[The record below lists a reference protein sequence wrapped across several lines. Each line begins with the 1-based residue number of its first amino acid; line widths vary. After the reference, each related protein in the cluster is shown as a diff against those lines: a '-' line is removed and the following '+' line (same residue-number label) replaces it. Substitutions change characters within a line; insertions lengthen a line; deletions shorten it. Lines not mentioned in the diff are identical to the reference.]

1 MKDQD
6 KYKQHSDL
14 VWTIANLLRGPYRPP
29 QYRRVMIPL
38 TVLRRLDCV
47 LLEDSK
53 DEVSALY
60 KRLKEAD
67 DAKPDDKRMGDES
80 IEKIVFQKI
89 GLSFFNKSSLSF
101 KTILADPDHIAR
113 DLSYFISG
121 FSTRARSI
129 LEKFKFEEE
138 IDKLDESNRLY
149 EVVRAVANVDFHP
162 ERISNIAMGYIF
174 EDLVRRFN
182 EQAA

>member
-47 LLEDSK
+47 LEDSK
-53 DEVSALY
+53 DEVAALY

-67 DAKPDDKRMGDES
+67 DVKPVDKRMGD
-80 IEKIVFQKI
+80 V
-89 GLSFFNKSSLSF
+89 
-101 KTILADPDHIAR
+101 
-113 DLSYFISG
+113 
-121 FSTRARSI
+121 
-129 LEKFKFEEE
+129 
-138 IDKLDESNRLY
+138 
-149 EVVRAVANVDFHP
+149 
-162 ERISNIAMGYIF
+162 
-174 EDLVRRFN
+174 
-182 EQAA
+182 